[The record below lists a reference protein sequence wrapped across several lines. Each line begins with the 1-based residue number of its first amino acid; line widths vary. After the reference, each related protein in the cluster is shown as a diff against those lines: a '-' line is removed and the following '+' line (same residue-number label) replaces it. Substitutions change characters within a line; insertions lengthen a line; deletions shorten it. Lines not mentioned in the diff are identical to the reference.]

1 MSFAQVAPISNNSP
15 IRQVAS
21 ISPMEVRGVVLD
33 DRAQPLA
40 GAVVSA
46 LGGASAFAI
55 TDRSGR
61 FTLRDLPA
69 GPYLVRAHLQG
80 YASARDRIVQVSTAT
95 RDISISL
102 TKVAAKD
109 DQPSVLQAGIGGVD
123 ESSLAG
129 DDEVDHPSDIAWR
142 LRHLRRSVL
151 KDLDHT
157 PIPPQ

>member
-55 TDRSGR
+55 TDRNGR
-61 FTLRDLPA
+61 FTLHDLPA

-95 RDISISL
+95 REISISL
-102 TKVAAKD
+102 TRVAGKD
-109 DQPSVLQAGIGGVD
+109 DQPQVLQAGVGGVGESAPVAD
-123 ESSLAG
+123 EPA
-129 DDEVDHPSDIAWR
+129 DRPSEIAWR
-142 LRHLRRSVL
+142 LRHL
-151 KDLDHT
+151 
-157 PIPPQ
+157 